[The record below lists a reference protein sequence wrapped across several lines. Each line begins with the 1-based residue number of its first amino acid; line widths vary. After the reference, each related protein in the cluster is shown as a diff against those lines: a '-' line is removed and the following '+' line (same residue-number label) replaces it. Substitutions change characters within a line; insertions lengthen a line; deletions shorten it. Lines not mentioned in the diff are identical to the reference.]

1 MGGPGNRDVPRSLS
15 LRKLASQP
23 PPHAAQCNADVD
35 DDDDYWDFEPTPQLM
50 KVTTT
55 TTPAPA
61 RAEQPAS
68 SLVPASPSN
77 LYGAATSSDA
87 AAGAAPAPLQEER
100 VPASPVAAQEC
111 PMHVNDVASEGDD
124 DNNEDDDEED
134 DDDDD
139 EGLQWGGESDS
150 DGALDSFDGPRE
162 GAGDFA
168 WDDEDDEH
176 QRQPQHQRGDAHGE
190 FGAPSQLDV
199 ERYDNYAHDFD
210 YDDVEEEEEE
220 EEEHDDND
228 NDENM
233 AVHEAPHFAAPFAPA
248 AMPAPQSRFA
258 AADRT
263 YFSSAAALAP
273 WRRFFI
279 STQEIA
285 SGVCCD
291 VVHIDY
297 AQVALLATKGGAS
310 SGRGTK
316 KAGDA
321 TDAVLEAQFPVANL
335 LVGKGGK
342 RAGKAGRRGS
352 GAAGGGTAHW
362 KTERGVRIYVT
373 AEGVE
378 KRGSAAYRAWE
389 KDKAEA
395 AGAGAGA
402 AGAGA
407 FDDGVPVETYAASTP
422 KTKKRRRSKGALRAL
437 AGRKRR
443 K

>member
-124 DNNEDDDEED
+124 DNNDDDD

-176 QRQPQHQRGDAHGE
+176 QRQPQHQHGDAHGE

-210 YDDVEEEEEE
+210 YDDVEEKRRRRSTATTTTTRTWPCTRR
-220 EEEHDDND
+220 HTLLHRLHLPLCQRHRVGLRRPI
-228 NDENM
+228 
-233 AVHEAPHFAAPFAPA
+233 ARI
-248 AMPAPQSRFA
+248 SRPPP
-258 AADRT
+258 RLHRGVV
-263 YFSSAAALAP
+263 FSSA
-273 WRRFFI
+273 
-279 STQEIA
+279 
-285 SGVCCD
+285 
-291 VVHIDY
+291 
-297 AQVALLATKGGAS
+297 
-310 SGRGTK
+310 
-316 KAGDA
+316 
-321 TDAVLEAQFPVANL
+321 
-335 LVGKGGK
+335 
-342 RAGKAGRRGS
+342 
-352 GAAGGGTAHW
+352 
-362 KTERGVRIYVT
+362 
-373 AEGVE
+373 
-378 KRGSAAYRAWE
+378 
-389 KDKAEA
+389 
-395 AGAGAGA
+395 
-402 AGAGA
+402 
-407 FDDGVPVETYAASTP
+407 
-422 KTKKRRRSKGALRAL
+422 RRRLRLESAVTSCTSTTPRWL
-437 AGRKRR
+437 YWQRRVARAQDAERRKRVTR
-443 K
+443 QMLCLRLSFRWPISS